1 MSHYS
6 VFLPSYSVGQD
17 CYNEIPEVTRRLGRK
32 SVVVGGKT
40 AMEKAKESLLD
51 GVKGSNV
58 EILDFVW
65 YGGNSTYENAEMVMK
80 NEKVK
85 EADMIFAVGGGR
97 AVDTC
102 KVVADKLD
110 KPFFTFPTIASNC
123 AACSAIA
130 VMYNQDGTFKEYYY
144 IKAPAVHTF
153 INTKVVAEAPETYLW
168 AGIGDA
174 LSKQTEVLL
183 ASSGKKLSHTPLIG
197 RQLSYACD
205 EPLLEFGKKALEDCK
220 MNETSYE
227 LEQVALDIVMSTGL
241 VSNLSSKPGMYYYN
255 SSLAHAFYNGS
266 TVVQEAEAHLHGEI
280 VSFGVLCLLTYDKQ
294 FEKRKKLFEFN
305 KSVNLPVCLDDL
317 NIKKEDIP
325 KIAARANGITEWSCV
340 PYEVTEE
347 KFVQAVLECDEAGQA
362 YR

>member
-6 VFLPSYSVGQD
+6 VFLPSYSVGED
-17 CYNEIPEVTRRLGRK
+17 CYKEVPEVTRRFGK
-32 SVVVGGKT
+32 KAVVVGGKT
-40 AMEKAKESLLD
+40 AMAKAKESLLD
-51 GVKGSNV
+51 GVKGSDV

-65 YGGNSTYENAEMVMK
+65 YGGNSTYENAEMVMA

-102 KVVADKLD
+102 KVAADKLD

-130 VMYNQDGTFKEYYY
+130 VIYNQDGSFNEYYY

-153 INTKVVAEAPETYLW
+153 LNTKVVAEAPETYLW

-183 ASSGKKLSHTPLIG
+183 ATREEKLSHTPLLG
-197 RQLSYACD
+197 KQLSNACD
-205 EPLLEFGKKALEDCK
+205 EPLLEFGKKALEDCRNNK
-220 MNETSYE
+220 TSYE
-227 LEQVALDIVMSTGL
+227 LEQVALDIVISTGL
-241 VSNLSSKPGMYYYN
+241 VSNLSSDPGKYYYN
-255 SSLAHAFYNGS
+255 SSLAHAFYYGS
-266 TVVQEAEAHLHGEI
+266 TVVQKSEAHLHGEI
-280 VSFGVLCLLTYDKQ
+280 VAFGVLCLLTYDKQ

-317 NIKKEDIP
+317 EIKKDDLP
-325 KIAARANGITEWSCV
+325 KMAAKANGTTEWGCA
-340 PYEVTEE
+340 PYEVTED

>member
-6 VFLPSYSVGQD
+6 VFLPSYSVGED
-17 CYNEIPEVTRRLGRK
+17 CYKEVPEVTRRFGK
-32 SVVVGGKT
+32 KAVVVGGKT
-40 AMEKAKESLLD
+40 AMAKAKESLLD
-51 GVKGSNV
+51 GVKGSDV

-65 YGGNSTYENAEMVMK
+65 YGGNSTYENAEMVMQ

-102 KVVADKLD
+102 KVAADKLD

-130 VMYNQDGTFKEYYY
+130 VIYNQDGSFNEYYY

-153 INTKVVAEAPETYLW
+153 LNTKVVAEAPETYLW

-183 ASSGKKLSHTPLIG
+183 ATREEKLSHTPLLG
-197 RQLSYACD
+197 KQLSNACD
-205 EPLLEFGKKALEDCK
+205 EPLLEFGKKALEDCRNNK
-220 MNETSYE
+220 TSYE
-227 LEQVALDIVMSTGL
+227 LEQVALDIVISTGL
-241 VSNLSSKPGMYYYN
+241 VSNLSSDPGKYYYN
-255 SSLAHAFYNGS
+255 SSLAHAFYYGS
-266 TVVQEAEAHLHGEI
+266 TVVQKSEAHLHGEI
-280 VSFGVLCLLTYDKQ
+280 VAFGVLCLLTYDKQ

-305 KSVNLPVCLDDL
+305 KSVNLPVCLDDSE
-317 NIKKEDIP
+317 IKKDDLP
-325 KIAARANGITEWSCV
+325 KMAAKANGTTEWGCA
-340 PYEVTEE
+340 PYEVTED